1 MDSSRMNKILKY
13 PVITEK
19 MTILRDKK
27 KRNGEPLNQYAFEV
41 AKTAN
46 KAEIRT
52 AVEQKFNVKVESV
65 RTINVGGKQRQRWTS
80 SGRTAGKSP
89 DWKKAIIT
97 LAKDQKIEFVE
108 GV

>member
-1 MDSSRMNKILKY
+1 MNKILKY

-41 AKTAN
+41 AKNAK

-52 AVEQKFNVKVESV
+52 AVEMKFNVKVDSI
-65 RTINVGGKQRQRWTS
+65 RTINVGGKNRQRWTA
-80 SGRTAGKSP
+80 SGRTSGKSP
-89 DWKKAIIT
+89 DWKKAIVT
-97 LAKDQKIEFVE
+97 LAKDNKIEFVE